1 MRASDAEPKPLPTP
15 PAEKGRTSPSKRP
28 WRRPALVRVP
38 IRQTLSLS
46 QDFN

>member
-1 MRASDAEPKPLPTP
+1 MHPSDAESKPLPTAQ
-15 PAEKGRTSPSKRP
+15 AEMGRIRPGKRP